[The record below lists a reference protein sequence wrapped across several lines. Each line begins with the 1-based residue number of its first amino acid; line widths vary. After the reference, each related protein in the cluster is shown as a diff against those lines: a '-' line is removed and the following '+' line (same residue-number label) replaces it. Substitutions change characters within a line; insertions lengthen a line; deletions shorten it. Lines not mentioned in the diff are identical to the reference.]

1 MSETIYLDNAASTQ
15 LDPRVLEAMLPFFQ
29 DSYAVATSEFAYSM
43 GIEARDALES
53 ARAELAGLLAAKPSE
68 LIFTSDPTESSNL
81 AILGLVRGAG
91 TSIHPGSRRRRLV
104 TSRIEDFPVLNTFKY
119 LEKEGYPVTYLNVDS
134 EGFIDLG
141 QLEGCLSE
149 ETLLVSIQ
157 HGNQEI
163 GTLQPLEEMVGMA
176 KRQGAYFH
184 TDATHTFRRVPLD
197 LTAIPLDLVT
207 LAGHTLH
214 GPRGIASLFVREGT
228 PLVKIL
234 QGGYQERNLRPGTE
248 NVPGAVGFAKAA
260 SLVTPAEN
268 EQLRGL
274 RDRLID
280 GLLSRIPHSV
290 LNGGRQQ
297 RVPQNANISF
307 RFVEGESIT
316 LQLDF
321 RGIAVSTGSACF
333 SKSLEASHV
342 MLAIGGD
349 HERAHGSVRFTL
361 SRFTTDAQIDT
372 TIEAVAEVVTNL
384 RRISPLGKEGDSS
397 NVSTV

>member
-1 MSETIYLDNAASTQ
+1 MSETIYLDNAACTR
-15 LDPRVLEAMLPFFQ
+15 LDPQVLEAMLPYYLE
-29 DSYAVATSEFAYSM
+29 SYAVATSEFAYSM
-43 GIEARDALES
+43 GIEARDAMEQ
-53 ARAELAGLLAAKPSE
+53 ARAELAGFLSAKPSE
-68 LIFTSDPTESSNL
+68 LVFTSDPTESSNL

-91 TSIHPGSRRRRLV
+91 GSTRRRLV
-104 TSRIEDFPVLNTFKY
+104 TSRIEDFPVLNTFRY
-119 LEKEGYPVTYLNVDS
+119 LEEQGYPVTYLEVDS
-134 EGFIDLG
+134 KGFIDLG
-141 QLEGCLSE
+141 QFSQAVND

-163 GTLQPLEEMVGMA
+163 GTLQPLEELVRITKA
-176 KRQGAYFH
+176 RGAIFH
-184 TDATHTFRRVPLD
+184 SDATHTFRRIPLD
-197 LTAIPLDLVT
+197 LSQLPLDLVT
-207 LAGHTLH
+207 LASHTLH
-214 GPRGIASLFVREGT
+214 GPRGIAGLFVREGT
-228 PLVKIL
+228 PLKKVL

-260 SLVTPAEN
+260 ALVTEAEN
-268 EQLRGL
+268 DTIRRL
-274 RDRLID
+274 RDLLID
-280 GLLSRIPHSV
+280 RLLSRVSNCI
-290 LNGGRQQ
+290 LNGDREK

-342 MLAIGGD
+342 MLGIGGD

-361 SRFTTDAQIDT
+361 SRFTTDAQINT

-384 RRISPLGKEGDSS
+384 RRISPLGKQGGEA
-397 NVSTV
+397 